1 MPTEKNYRAA
11 FENNMRTQPPRTED
25 ELEHLLAA
33 VHDHSRE
40 IKGWKTNP
48 ATNVIEPDL
57 GTHNGD
63 QLPPF
68 YLVPKHGKTSLLH
81 QKLNNLLVESQG
93 GFAPSNA
100 VVHEVWDMLDLSAS
114 IR

>member
-11 FENNMRTQPPRTED
+11 FENNMRTQPPRTEE

-40 IKGWKTNP
+40 IKGWRTNP

-57 GTHNGD
+57 ATHAGD

-68 YLVPKHGKTSLLH
+68 YLVPKHGKT
-81 QKLNNLLVESQG
+81 
-93 GFAPSNA
+93 
-100 VVHEVWDMLDLSAS
+100 
-114 IR
+114 